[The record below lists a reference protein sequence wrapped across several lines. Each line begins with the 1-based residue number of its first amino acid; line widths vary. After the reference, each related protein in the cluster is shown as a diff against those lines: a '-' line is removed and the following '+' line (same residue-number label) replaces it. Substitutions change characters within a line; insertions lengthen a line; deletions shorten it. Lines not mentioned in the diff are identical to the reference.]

1 MIPLIAAASAAA
13 LLALQEPSTRPAL
26 AGSNPQA
33 ASSQSPGSQSDGSGI
48 GAAAAEQRAAANAAL
63 GVEEVRGRVNLAAKW
78 LVDNQHPSGAWGSGG
93 ADSVQFLIFSVE
105 TFYAFQYGAN
115 SLAFLALLAV
125 EETPERNAAA
135 ERALGWL
142 LDSRMPKRGND
153 WDVDASWAALY
164 GFQALVGAAGDPR
177 FASEALKPRIQKRAL
192 ELYALLEKHQEPLGG
207 WGYYEGPATSRRP
220 TWSTSFST
228 ACVIPSLVRAKE
240 LGWPVDPAV
249 LARAVRYV
257 EQCKLPG
264 GAVMYDLRP
273 LPRRPG
279 ESIDNVKGSLGRM
292 QVANWALRRAGSGP
306 VTDDVIR
313 AGLEQFFEHHAF
325 LDVARM
331 RPIPH
336 EAYYANAAYFYMFAH
351 CYAAQVINE
360 LPEAERPA
368 YHKRLRAHLAKIQ
381 WDDGSSLDFPNMSCM
396 RTAGTAFSIL
406 AFQAGVPGAK
416 RSL

>member
-1 MIPLIAAASAAA
+1 MITIAAVLAAA
-13 LLALQEPSTRPAL
+13 FASSALSEPQDGS
-26 AGSNPQA
+26 AGSIRSA
-33 ASSQSPGSQSDGSGI
+33 G
-48 GAAAAEQRAAANAAL
+48 AEQRKAAELAL
-63 GVEEVRGRVNLAAKW
+63 GVEDVRARVNLASGW
-78 LVDNQHPSGAWGSGG
+78 LVESQRPDGAWGSGA

-115 SLAFLALLAV
+115 SLAFLALSSV
-125 EETPERNAAA
+125 ESTPERDAAL

-142 LDSRMPKRGND
+142 IDSRLPKRGND
-153 WDVDASWAALY
+153 WDVDCSWAALY
-164 GFQALVGAAGDPR
+164 GFQALVGAAQDAR
-177 FASEALKPRIQKRAL
+177 FAAPELRERIQRRGL
-192 ELYALLEKHQEPLGG
+192 ELYALLEKNQEPLGG

-228 ACVIPSLVRAKE
+228 ACVIPSLVRASE
-240 LGWPVDPAV
+240 LGWALDDKV

-273 LPRRPG
+273 IPRRPG

-292 QVANWALRRAGSGP
+292 QVANWALRRAGVKSI
-306 VTDDVIR
+306 TDDVVR
-313 AGLEQFFEHHAF
+313 AGLESFFEHHPF

-351 CYAAQVINE
+351 CYAAQAINE
-360 LPEAERPA
+360 LPEAERA
-368 YHKRLRAHLAKIQ
+368 AWHKRLRAHLAKVQ
-381 WDDGSSLDFPNMSCM
+381 WEDGSSIDFPNMSCM

-406 AFQAGVPGAK
+406 AYQAGLPGA
-416 RSL
+416 RRTL